1 MDWKSIVGTVAPTL
15 ATALGGP
22 LAGLATQFIGGL
34 FGLGDGVNESDVM
47 SAVKGATPEDLLK
60 LKNADNDFKL
70 KIAALGIDLEK
81 IAADDRN
88 SARRRQVDMNDW
100 TPSVLAVVILCAW
113 AWLNFYIFTT
123 DIPAA
128 NKDFIMRT
136 LGTVDAVVMGVVYF
150 FFGSSAGS
158 AKMKDIMGGRN
169 A

>member
-34 FGLGDGVNESDVM
+34 FGLGDGVNEADVM
-47 SAVKGATPEDLLK
+47 SAVKGATPDDLLK

-88 SARRRQVDMNDW
+88 SARNREIQTKDR
-100 TPSVLAVVILCAW
+100 
-113 AWLNFYIFTT
+113 
-123 DIPAA
+123 IPGVMALGV
-128 NKDFIMRT
+128 T
-136 LGTVDAVVMGVVYF
+136 LGFFGLLFWMMGNAPPDGSKDVLNIMLGALGAAWTSIVAYY
-150 FFGSSAGS
+150 FGSSAGS